1 MTDARQEAKRN
12 NIKLLKEANKILV
25 LQCIMKLAP
34 ISTEEIL
41 KHTGLSR
48 PTVINLLK
56 ELTDEEIVTK
66 AGFSE
71 SSGGRSAALLALNGE
86 KHFALG
92 IDFEFPAVRM
102 AIANMKG
109 DIRAQESVVYPQGIG
124 KEDLLPDL
132 LRRIDRFIGESGIDP
147 ALLDGAGVGISGVI
161 DSINGISMNIERIH
175 GWHNVA
181 LKS

>member
-102 AIANMKG
+102 AIANMKAISVRRKALS
-109 DIRAQESVVYPQGIG
+109 IRRA
-124 KEDLLPDL
+124 LA
-132 LRRIDRFIGESGIDP
+132 RRICFPIFCGVST
-147 ALLDGAGVGISGVI
+147 ALLGSRG
-161 DSINGISMNIERIH
+161 SIRHCWMAR
-175 GWHNVA
+175 GWESPRDRQHQRHFHEH
-181 LKS
+181 

>member
-109 DIRAQESVVYPQGIG
+109 DIRRA
-124 KEDLLPDL
+124 LA
-132 LRRIDRFIGESGIDP
+132 RRICFLIFCGVST
-147 ALLDGAGVGISGVI
+147 ALLGSRG
-161 DSINGISMNIERIH
+161 SIRHCWMAR
-175 GWHNVA
+175 GWESPA
-181 LKS
+181 